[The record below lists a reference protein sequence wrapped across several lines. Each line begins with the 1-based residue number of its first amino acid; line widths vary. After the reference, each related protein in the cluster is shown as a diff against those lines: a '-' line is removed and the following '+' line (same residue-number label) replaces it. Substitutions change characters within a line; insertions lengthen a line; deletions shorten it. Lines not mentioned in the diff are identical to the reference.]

1 VLRAFEYRKTDRV
14 RAREELE
21 LPKDGT
27 IISVLPGSWT
37 EEMMP
42 IADLVLPAYLALGAP
57 KKRLVWIAGP
67 DCDRIRRTA
76 EGRPDVLVKEI
87 DWQLDRLMVATTVKE
102 LATLGIP
109 SISLSRGLNPIDDI
123 YARHIKTN
131 LALNAM
137 ETNAEGLGVT
147 LRSVLSSPGRQGSI
161 AALTPGIEVDGVDG
175 AAQRLAY
182 HLGQLRT
189 RTTALHRPRLLAGS
203 NRARP
208 A

>member
-1 VLRAFEYRKTDRV
+1 M

-21 LPKDGT
+21 LPNDGT

-37 EEMMP
+37 EDMMP

-76 EGRPDVLVKEI
+76 DGRPDVLVKEV
-87 DWQLDRLMVATTVKE
+87 DWQLDRLMVASDVAITKANYTTVKE

-147 LRSVLSSPGRQGSI
+147 LRSVLSSPGRQGPI

-175 AAQRLAY
+175 AAQRFAY